1 MKHPLSPTQT
11 KSPKPYDI
19 RERSMLFA
27 CDVIEIVQELQRRG
41 RIASELSLQLMNA
54 AVNAAA
60 NLEEADDGSSRRD
73 FRAKD
78 RIALRELKES
88 RLRLRILRRTG
99 YLTDKDDLVIQE
111 SVELVNIV
119 ATIIRNSERNE
130 LRERKE
136 PRT

>member
-1 MKHPLSPTQT
+1 MKHPLSPIQT

-130 LRERKE
+130 LRE

>member
-1 MKHPLSPTQT
+1 
-11 KSPKPYDI
+11 
-19 RERSMLFA
+19 MLFA
-27 CDVIEIVQELQRRG
+27 CDVISIAQELQQRG
-41 RIASELSLQLMNA
+41 RIASELSIQLVNAAMNA
-54 AVNAAA
+54 AS

-88 RLRLRILRRTG
+88 RLRLRVLRTVG
-99 YLTDKDDLVIQE
+99 YLKEKDDAIIQE
-111 SVELVNIV
+111 SAELVSIV

-130 LRERKE
+130 LRT

>member
-1 MKHPLSPTQT
+1 
-11 KSPKPYDI
+11 
-19 RERSMLFA
+19 
-27 CDVIEIVQELQRRG
+27 
-41 RIASELSLQLMNA
+41 
-54 AVNAAA
+54 
-60 NLEEADDGSSRRD
+60 
-73 FRAKD
+73 
-78 RIALRELKES
+78 
-88 RLRLRILRRTG
+88 LRLRILRRTG

>member
-1 MKHPLSPTQT
+1 MKQPSTPQNT
-11 KSPKPYDI
+11 KPQKPYDI

-27 CDVIEIVQELQRRG
+27 CDVILIVQELQRRG
-41 RIASELSLQLMNA
+41 PVASALSLQLMNA
-54 AVNAAA
+54 AMNAAA

-88 RLRLRILRRTG
+88 RLRLRVLRRTG
-99 YLTDKDDLVIQE
+99 YLSDKDDGLIKE

-119 ATIIRNSERNE
+119 ATIIRNSQRNE
-130 LRERKE
+130 LRDRE
-136 PRT
+136 PGT